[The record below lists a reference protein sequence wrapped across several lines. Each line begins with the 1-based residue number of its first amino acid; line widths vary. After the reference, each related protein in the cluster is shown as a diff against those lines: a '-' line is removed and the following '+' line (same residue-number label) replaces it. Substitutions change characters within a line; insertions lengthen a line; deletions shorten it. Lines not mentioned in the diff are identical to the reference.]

1 MREGD
6 ERKREKKKEKS
17 DKSQIFTDKS
27 TLIFH
32 VNSFRAEKIEKEPS
46 SAALDTLFISL
57 TVAFLFMLVDL

>member
-1 MREGD
+1 MN
-6 ERKREKKKEKS
+6 ERGRCEKKKS

-32 VNSFRAEKIEKEPS
+32 VNSLRAENIEKEPS
-46 SAALDTLFISL
+46 SAALDTLLISL